1 MAQKLAIRS
10 IVVCGPSGVGKGT
23 LINMLQEKYSTN
35 FAFTVS
41 HTTRKPRNGEVNGVD
56 YHFVT
61 KEAIEQGIE
70 QGEFIEHAH
79 VHANIYGTSFE
90 AVSAVVRTN
99 KLCILD
105 LDINGVKQLKARDF
119 PGRFL
124 FVNPPSI
131 EELERRLRG
140 RGTESE
146 EQMKVRLAVAKDEI
160 AYAHTEEDPFDRIL
174 TNGESREI
182 TFQKLCVQVEEWF
195 PELQQ
200 SPEEMEHV
208 MEKN

>member
-1 MAQKLAIRS
+1 MSQMHAIRS

-23 LINMLQEKYSTN
+23 LISMLQERYATK

-41 HTTRKPRNGEVNGVD
+41 HTTRQPRNGEVNGVD
-56 YHFVT
+56 YHFVS
-61 KEAIEQGIE
+61 KEAIEQAIAA
-70 QGEFIEHAH
+70 GEFIEHAH
-79 VHANIYGTSFE
+79 VHSNIYGTSFE
-90 AVSAVVRTN
+90 AVSHVVRSN

-146 EQMKVRLAVAKDEI
+146 EQMKVRLANAKDEI
-160 AYAHTEEDPFDRIL
+160 AYALAADHPFDRVL

-182 TFQKLCVQVEEWF
+182 TFEKLCVQVEEWF
-195 PELQQ
+195 PELQEHA
-200 SPEEMEHV
+200 EEG
-208 MEKN
+208 N

>member
-1 MAQKLAIRS
+1 MAQNIIRS

-23 LINMLQEKYSTN
+23 LINMLQEKYSSN

-61 KEAIEQGIE
+61 KEAMEKAID
-70 QGEFIEHAH
+70 QGEFIEYAH
-79 VHANIYGTSFE
+79 VHSNIYGTSFD
-90 AVSAVVRTN
+90 AVTAVVRTN

-105 LDINGVKQLKARDF
+105 LDINGVKQLKARNF
-119 PGRFL
+119 PGRYL

-146 EQMKVRLAVAKDEI
+146 EQIKVRLSVAKDEI

-182 TFQKLCVQVEEWF
+182 TFEKLCVQVEEWF
-195 PELQQ
+195 PELRGQQ
-200 SPEEMEHV
+200 EV
-208 MEKN
+208 DDVEKN